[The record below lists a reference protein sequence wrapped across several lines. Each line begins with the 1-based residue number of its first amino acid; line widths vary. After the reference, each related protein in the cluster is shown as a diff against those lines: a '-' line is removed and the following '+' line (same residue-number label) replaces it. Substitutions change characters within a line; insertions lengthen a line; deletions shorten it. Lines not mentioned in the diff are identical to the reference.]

1 MINALYSASS
11 AINASN
17 SVASVTANNIANVN
31 TPSFK
36 SKMSVLHDMSNG
48 GVSLSAI
55 KINNQNGY
63 IIPTGNPL
71 DIAILGR
78 RKDDEEPILDYYSQI
93 MNNRFSIDDLGNLRS
108 PQGDILFTGVGGNVR
123 LDTSGNLYSDNKLI
137 GHLQVANNT
146 PLPTGSSILSGYR
159 VGSNVN
165 LADEMVNNMVNL
177 RYLQL
182 NAVTVRTSDE
192 MLGTILNMKG

>member
-11 AINASN
+11 AINVATTAS
-17 SVASVTANNIANVN
+17 SVTANNIANVN

-36 SKMSVLHDMSNG
+36 SKMSVLHDMSNE
-48 GVSLSAI
+48 GVNLSAI

-71 DIAILGR
+71 DIAILGQ

-137 GHLQVANNT
+137 GHLQVANNA

-165 LADEMVNNMVNL
+165 IADEMVDNMVNL

>member
-11 AINASN
+11 AINVATTAS
-17 SVASVTANNIANVN
+17 SVTANNIANVN

-48 GVSLSAI
+48 GVNLSAI

-71 DIAILGR
+71 DIAILGQ

-137 GHLQVANNT
+137 GHLQVVNNA

-165 LADEMVNNMVNL
+165 IADEMVDNMVNL

>member
-11 AINASN
+11 AINVATTAS
-17 SVASVTANNIANVN
+17 SVTANNIANVN

-48 GVSLSAI
+48 GVNLSAI

-71 DIAILGR
+71 DIAILGQ

-137 GHLQVANNT
+137 GHLQVANNA

-165 LADEMVNNMVNL
+165 IADEMVDNMVNL